1 MLLHLALECMDHS
14 AFASA
19 ARTNHEQ
26 DLRASRA
33 LDGLSNLLRAVTSLN
48 ALGTQ
53 QRRLE
58 KHASA
63 RSLLHIEWRLA
74 NRQPRL
80 LGRLI
85 LRSRSLVLGVAD
97 QRKRVVGSTAI

>member
-1 MLLHLALECMDHS
+1 MDHGTL
-14 AFASA
+14 ASA

-26 DLRASRA
+26 DLRASGA
-33 LDGLSNLLRAVTSLN
+33 LDSMGNLLRAVASLN
-48 ALGTQ
+48 ALGAQ

-58 KHASA
+58 KQASA
-63 RSLLHIEWRLA
+63 RSLLHVEWRLA

-97 QRKRVVGSTAI
+97 QRKRIVGSTAI